1 MELLLTP
8 EARRIPVRALLLS
21 LAALAV
27 PVTVAFFFPDALGEY
42 SALLWLV
49 ALVPAFL
56 LAYYRGWRGSA
67 TALAVGMALLSAT
80 HAVTVGF
87 GTGVLDLLLWV
98 VALYIGISLGV
109 GWLAEGLLRER
120 KEVESLALMDPVT
133 GLPNRRHAYLYLKG
147 AFAEARAGRGLA
159 VVVFDLDHFKGFN
172 DRYGHAKGDEALRV
186 FGQLLARTTRRTN
199 LAARLGGE
207 EFVCVLLDTDERGA
221 LVFAERVRGV
231 LAATTLPQGWRLTVS
246 AGISVFE
253 PNMRSPDELL
263 EAADCAMYRAKGDG
277 RNCVRVFGRSPESL
291 PVVAEV
297 EEAVGS
303 GAVGLPGAA
312 VVAAGGNGRIPT
324 GENGT
329 PRRRASDLMEG
340 VGEGRGVEPGP
351 EPSPVGPGRRVLLV
365 EDDDTVRQA
374 LARFLV
380 KEGFRVTEAPN
391 AFQAIQALSADFDI
405 VLTDVRMPGASGI
418 DLVAALKSR
427 RPSTPII
434 VFTGLNEAK
443 VAAEALNAGADR
455 YLFKPVD
462 LVVLRRHIWDLLAR
476 YDRLV
481 GGPQRPQLVP

>member
-21 LAALAV
+21 LAALTV

-42 SALLWLV
+42 SALLWLT

-56 LAYYRGWRGSA
+56 LAYHRGWGGIA
-67 TALAVGMALLSAT
+67 TALAVGMAVLSAT

-87 GTGVLDLLLWV
+87 GTGIPDLLLWV
-98 VALYIGISLGV
+98 VALFIAISLGV
-109 GWLAEGLLRER
+109 GWLADGLLRQR
-120 KEVESLALMDPVT
+120 KEVESLAFTDPVT

-147 AFAEARAGRGLA
+147 VFAEARAGRGLA
-159 VVVFDLDHFKGFN
+159 VVVFDLDHFKAFN
-172 DRYGHAKGDEALRV
+172 DRYGHGGGDEALRV
-186 FGQLLARTTRRTN
+186 FGQVLARTTRRTN
-199 LAARLGGE
+199 LVARLGGE
-207 EFVCVLLDTDERGA
+207 EFVCVLLDADERGA
-221 LVFAERVRGV
+221 LIFAERVRQA
-231 LAATTLPQGWRLTVS
+231 LAATTLPQGGRLTVS
-246 AGISVFE
+246 AGIGVFH
-253 PNMRSPDELL
+253 PDMRSPDELL
-263 EAADCAMYRAKGDG
+263 EAADCAVYRAKSDG

-291 PVVAEV
+291 PVVPEMG
-297 EEAVGS
+297 EAAGS
-303 GAVGLPGAA
+303 AAVDFHGAA
-312 VVAAGGNGRIPT
+312 AVAAGWNGRIPSA
-324 GENGT
+324 EDGT
-329 PRRRASDLMEG
+329 PRRRAGDVLEL
-340 VGEGRGVEPGP
+340 VGEGSGAEPGP
-351 EPSPVGPGRRVLLV
+351 GAAPVGTGRTVLLV
-365 EDDDTVRQA
+365 EDDDAVRHA

-391 AFQAIQALSADFDI
+391 AFQAIQSLGADFDI

-427 RPSTPII
+427 RPLTPII

-476 YDRLV
+476 HDRLV